1 MTPGHV
7 CCTEVILRINTRI
20 MFYKDICVL
29 KTRKPQVFLTIFRLT
44 HKQLLLQLSHQI
56 FEIGVLE
63 RML

>member
-7 CCTEVILRINTRI
+7 CCTEVIPHINTRI
-20 MFYKDICVL
+20 MFYKNICVL
-29 KTRKPQVFLTIFRLT
+29 KTSKPQVFLTIFRLT